1 MSREI
6 ILTAA
11 VNGGNPKAHEINANL
26 PVSPVQIAQAIDEA
40 AELGAAIAHFHVRDP
55 QTGLPSNDP
64 ALYREVVE
72 RVRDSGTDILLN
84 ITCSMDGMVHLDG
97 NGGIGAETTW
107 KPAQGRVAHVLDLK
121 PAIATMDCGTF
132 AVGDAIHV
140 ARTCDLTQHAQ
151 LLRQAGIKP
160 EVECFDFGHLETALR
175 MMADGAFA
183 SPPFFQ
189 ICLGTA
195 YGGAPATREALHAM
209 QSRMPPEAEWAAFAA
224 GADNLWV
231 MEAAIAG
238 GGHIRTGLE
247 DTLLT
252 ADGEP
257 ATNAGLLLQARDLVE
272 RLGDRVASPRQAAE
286 MLKITAG

>member
-26 PVSPVQIAQAIDEA
+26 PVSPVQIAQAIGEA

-140 ARTCDLTQHAQ
+140 ARATDLTQHAQ
-151 LLRQAGIKP
+151 LLREAGIKP

-175 MMADGAFA
+175 MMKDGAFA
-183 SPPFFQ
+183 GPPFFQ

-195 YGGAPATREALHAM
+195 YGGAPATHEALQAM
-209 QSRMPPEAEWAAFAA
+209 QSRIPPEAVWAAFAA
-224 GADNLWV
+224 GRDNLWV

-238 GGHIRTGLE
+238 GGHIRAGLE
-247 DTLLT
+247 DTLLNENG
-252 ADGEP
+252 AP
-257 ATNAGLLLQARDLVE
+257 VTNADLLREAANLVE
-272 RLGDRVASPRQAAE
+272 RSGDKLASPRRAAE
-286 MLKITAG
+286 LLQVSYS

>member
-11 VNGGNPKAHEINANL
+11 VNGGSPKGHEINANL
-26 PVSPVQIAQAIDEA
+26 PVSPAEIAQAIGEA

-55 QTGLPSNDP
+55 ETGLPSNDP

-72 RVRDSGTDILLN
+72 RVRNDGIDILLN

-97 NGGIGAETTW
+97 NGAIAAETNW
-107 KPAQGRVAHVLDLK
+107 KPAKGRVAHVLDLK

-140 ARTCDLTQHAQ
+140 ARATDLTQHAQ
-151 LLRQAGIKP
+151 LLREAGIKP

-175 MMADGAFA
+175 MMKDGAFA
-183 SPPFFQ
+183 GPPFFQ

-195 YGGAPATREALHAM
+195 YGGAPATHEALQAM
-209 QSRMPPEAEWAAFAA
+209 QSRIPPEAVWAAFAA
-224 GADNLWV
+224 GRDNLWV

-238 GGHIRTGLE
+238 GGHIRAGLE
-247 DTLLT
+247 DTLLNENG
-252 ADGEP
+252 AP
-257 ATNAGLLLQARDLVE
+257 VTNADLLREAANLVE
-272 RLGDRVASPRQAAE
+272 RAGCKLASPCQAAE
-286 MLKITAG
+286 LLQIPYS